1 MSTTVATDNSK
12 TSDTNDMARKSSSP
26 SWKLE
31 GDYFEGCNCDIVCPC
46 SFFQDPDEGSC
57 YVTCAWHIQNGV
69 YDDNITLD
77 NLNIVAI
84 FNSPGNMVTGPKW
97 KAALYIDERATQE
110 QKDAIIKIYSGQAG
124 GFFAAASNLIG
135 EMLGVKSV
143 PIEFSVDGKRR
154 WLKLKDTL
162 ELQIEAI
169 EGSDKNKESLLLN
182 VPFTPVPG
190 FDLTIARSSKHKYS
204 DYGIEWNNSGKNGFY
219 CKFKYSP

>member
-12 TSDTNDMARKSSSP
+12 TADTNGMARKSSSP
-26 SWKLE
+26 LWRLG

-69 YDDNITLD
+69 YDDNTTLD
-77 NLNIVAI
+77 NLNVAAI

-110 QKDAIIKIYSGQAG
+110 QKNAIIKIYSGQAG

-169 EGSDKNKESLLLN
+169 EGSDKSKESLLLN
-182 VPFTPVPG
+182 IPFTPVPG
-190 FDLTIARSSKHKYS
+190 SDLTIARSSKHKYN
-204 DYGIEWNNSGKNGFY
+204 DYG
-219 CKFKYSP
+219 

>member
-31 GDYFEGCNCDIVCPC
+31 GDYFVGCNCVIACPC

-57 YVTCAWHIQNGV
+57 YVTCAWHIQKGV
-69 YDDNITLD
+69 YDDNTTLD
-77 NLNIVAI
+77 NLNVVAM

-97 KAALYIDERATQE
+97 KAALYIDERGTQE

-190 FDLTIARSSKHKYS
+190 SDLTIARSSKHKYS

>member
-1 MSTTVATDNSK
+1 MATTISTDSSK
-12 TSDTNDMARKSSSP
+12 TIGTNDKAGKSPSS

-31 GDYFEGCNCDIVCPC
+31 GEYFEACNCDLVCPC
-46 SFFQDPDEGSC
+46 TFFQDPDEGSC

-69 YDDNITLD
+69 YDDNTTLD
-77 NLNIVAI
+77 NLNVAAI

-169 EGSDKNKESLLLN
+169 EGSDKSKESLLLN
-182 VPFTPVPG
+182 IPFTPVPG
-190 FDLTIARSSKHKYS
+190 SDLTIARSSKHKYS